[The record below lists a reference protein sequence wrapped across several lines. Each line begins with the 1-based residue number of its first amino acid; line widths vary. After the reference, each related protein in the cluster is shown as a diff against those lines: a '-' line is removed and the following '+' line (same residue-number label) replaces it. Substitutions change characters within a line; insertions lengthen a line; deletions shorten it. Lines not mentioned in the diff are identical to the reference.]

1 MKRFDWKSEL
11 FNVLIAVLVISIIEA
26 FLQKGPFDYG
36 EIILSTLWVILA
48 ILLIRV
54 IIAVLRKEY

>member
-1 MKRFDWKSEL
+1 MKRFDWKGEL
-11 FNVLIAVLVISIIEA
+11 YNALTAVLVISIIESL
-26 FLQKGPFDYG
+26 LQKGPFDYG

>member
-36 EIILSTLWVILA
+36 EILLSTLSVMLF

-54 IIAVLRKEY
+54 IFVVLWKKN